1 LLGND
6 PVLREIQAW
15 VVRKSNRFQ
24 TEQLGSIQ
32 SLYWYIVLD
41 TAHFDAR
48 IRISTLEIARALR
61 NIRDFTYKLLD
72 NQTYMVVVLPRAQ
85 SLVDFNDFLFSYG
98 QNISEEMDFSFYFDD
113 AAISQLSNVEKAIVL
128 DVALLFA
135 LSISHFFTLDSRRE
149 ELKPQYDNVVKYFH
163 KLKDFSKDISP
174 SLNRSLSSLKM
185 PRRSAD
191 YSDWESFEKKFRDI
205 CIRNSDIGHQ
215 WSLTGASI
223 ESLRKYLVANSI
235 ILDALPVAY
244 INDRTQVLAKVFKKF
259 KD

>member
-1 LLGND
+1 M
-6 PVLREIQAW
+6 A
-15 VVRKSNRFQ
+15 
-24 TEQLGSIQ
+24 
-32 SLYWYIVLD
+32 
-41 TAHFDAR
+41 
-48 IRISTLEIARALR
+48 
-61 NIRDFTYKLLD
+61 
-72 NQTYMVVVLPRAQ
+72 VVLPRAQ

-98 QNISEEMDFSFYFDD
+98 KNISEEMDFAFYFDD

-128 DVALLFA
+128 DIALLFA

-149 ELKPQYDNVVKYFH
+149 ELQPHYDNVIKYFH

-174 SLNRSLSSLKM
+174 SLSRSLSNLKL

-205 CIRNSDIGHQ
+205 CIKHNDIGNQ
-215 WSLTGASI
+215 WSLAGASI

-235 ILDALPVAY
+235 ILDALSIAY
-244 INDRTQVLAKVFKKF
+244 INDRTQILAKVFKKF